1 MSKKKIVKVIKL
13 QIPAGKANPAPPI
26 GPALGQAGLNIM
38 GFCKE
43 FNAQTQ
49 DRAGKILP
57 VEITVY
63 EGKTFSFICKE
74 PPVAEMLKE
83 AVSKEKGSPT
93 PNRDKIGKLK
103 RDDLRKIAEVK
114 MRDMNAR
121 NIEAAMNTIAG
132 TARSMGIDVV

>member
-1 MSKKKIVKVIKL
+1 
-13 QIPAGKANPAPPI
+13 
-26 GPALGQAGLNIM
+26 
-38 GFCKE
+38 
-43 FNAQTQ
+43 
-49 DRAGKILP
+49 
-57 VEITVY
+57 
-63 EGKTFSFICKE
+63 
-74 PPVAEMLKE
+74 MLKE

-121 NIEAAMNTIAG
+121 NVEAAMNTIAG

>member
-121 NIEAAMNTIAG
+121 NVEAAMNTIAG